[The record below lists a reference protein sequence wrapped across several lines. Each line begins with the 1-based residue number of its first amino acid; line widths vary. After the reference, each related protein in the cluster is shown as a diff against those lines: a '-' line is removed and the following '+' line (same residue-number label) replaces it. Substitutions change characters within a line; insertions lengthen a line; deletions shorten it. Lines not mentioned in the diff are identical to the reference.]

1 LNGQKASIK
10 IGERVRT
17 AAGSFQSG
25 ISGLAVS
32 GLVNTQFQYINVGVN
47 VDITPHIHPD
57 GDVTLKIVLDVS
69 SVVTNQPIGGINEH
83 VISQRKVEHEIRP
96 KDGEMS
102 LLGGMVEQHDT
113 QSLAGIPGLS
123 QIPILKYLFSQKN
136 AEVTDNEIVF
146 AVIPHIVR
154 RRDPGLLYQ
163 CRDQVERL
171 NSYLPYCATSAAA
184 FS

>member
-10 IGERVRT
+10 IGGRLRT
-17 AAGSFQSG
+17 AAGSFQLG
-25 ISGLAVS
+25 ISGLGVD

-57 GDVTLKIVLDVS
+57 GDVVLDVS
-69 SVVTNQPIGGINEH
+69 SLITNQPIGGINEH
-83 VISQRKVEHEIRP
+83 VIGQRKVEHEIRP

-102 LLGGMVEQHDT
+102 LLGGMVAQQDT

-123 QIPILKYLFSQKN
+123 QIPTLKYLFSQKN

-146 AVIPHIVR
+146 AVIPHI
-154 RRDPGLLYQ
+154 
-163 CRDQVERL
+163 C
-171 NSYLPYCATSAAA
+171 SA
-184 FS
+184 